1 MLGRGNY
8 TYGQTRGRETV
19 LYNSAPERESMK
31 PPPFKYLAPDSL
43 EQALELMAQ
52 YGGEAKLLAGG
63 QSLIPAMNF
72 RVAQPAVLVDLNR
85 IPELDYLQPHE
96 DASLAVGAMTRQRD
110 LELAPQVAERVPLL
124 HECMPHVAHPQIRN
138 RGTLGGSLAHADPA
152 AELPVVAVAASARM
166 KAESSQGERWI
177 EADQFFQGMFTT
189 ALQPGEILVEVVF
202 PPAEPG
208 TGWSFLEV
216 SRRRGDYAML
226 GVAAGLSLNA
236 QGICSAARLVYMNA
250 GDGPIAA
257 RQAAAGLAG
266 QRPGPE
272 AFEQAAAAAQQEIEP
287 LGNVHATV
295 AFQRHLAMVLTRRA
309 LTIAAERARGTAGA
323 G

>member
-1 MLGRGNY
+1 
-8 TYGQTRGRETV
+8 
-19 LYNSAPERESMK
+19 MK

-52 YGGEAKLLAGG
+52 YGDEAKLLAGG

-85 IPELDYLQPHE
+85 ITALNYIQSDG
-96 DASLAVGAMTRQRD
+96 DGSLVVGAMTRQRD
-110 LELAPQVAERVPLL
+110 LEFDPHVAERVPLL

-152 AELPVVAVAASARM
+152 AELPVVAVATSARM
-166 KAESSQGERWI
+166 RAQSAQSERWI

-202 PPAEPG
+202 PQAGPA
-208 TGWSFLEV
+208 TGWSFLEA
-216 SRRRGDYAML
+216 SRRRGDYAMM

-236 QGICSAARLVYMNA
+236 QGICSEARLVYMNA
-250 GDGPIAA
+250 GDGPIVA
-257 RQAAAGLAG
+257 RQAEAVLGG
-266 QRPGPE
+266 QRPGPG
-272 AFEQAAAAAQQEIEP
+272 AFEQAAAAAQREIDP
-287 LGNVHATV
+287 LGSVHASV
-295 AFQRHLAMVLTRRA
+295 DYQRHLATVLTRRA
-309 LTIAAERARGTAGA
+309 LVIAAERAQGNGTSRVADA
-323 G
+323 D

>member
-1 MLGRGNY
+1 
-8 TYGQTRGRETV
+8 
-19 LYNSAPERESMK
+19 MK

-52 YGGEAKLLAGG
+52 YGKEAKLLAGG

-85 IPELDYLQPHE
+85 ITALDYIQTQG
-96 DASLAVGAMTRQRD
+96 DGSLAVGAMTRQRE
-110 LELAPQVAERVPLL
+110 LEFDPQIAARVPLL

-152 AELPVVAVAASARM
+152 AELPVVALASSARM
-166 KAESSQGERWI
+166 RAQSSQGERWV

-202 PPAEPG
+202 PPAQAG
-208 TGWSFLEV
+208 TGWSFLEA
-216 SRRRGDYAML
+216 SRRRGDYAMM
-226 GVAAGLSLNA
+226 GVAAGLNLDA
-236 QGICSAARLVYMNA
+236 EGICIEARLVYMNA

-266 QRPGPE
+266 QPAGPE
-272 AFEQAAAAAQQEIEP
+272 AFEQAAAAAQQEIDP
-287 LGNVHATV
+287 LGNVHASV
-295 AFQRHLAMVLTRRA
+295 AYQRHLATVLTRRA
-309 LTIAAERARGTAGA
+309 LAAATERARGNGSSPRRTPPERSPEGQPS

>member
-1 MLGRGNY
+1 
-8 TYGQTRGRETV
+8 
-19 LYNSAPERESMK
+19 MK

-52 YGGEAKLLAGG
+52 YGKEAKLLAGG

-85 IPELDYLQPHE
+85 ITALDYIQTQG
-96 DASLAVGAMTRQRD
+96 DGSLAVGAMTRQRE
-110 LELAPQVAERVPLL
+110 LEFDPQIAARVPLL

-152 AELPVVAVAASARM
+152 AELPVVALAASARM
-166 KAESSQGERWI
+166 RAQSSQSERWI

-202 PPAEPG
+202 PPAQAG
-208 TGWSFLEV
+208 TGWSFLEA
-216 SRRRGDYAML
+216 SRRRGDYAMM
-226 GVAAGLSLNA
+226 GVAAGLSLDA
-236 QGICSAARLVYMNA
+236 EGICREARLVYMNA
-250 GDGPIAA
+250 GDGPIEA
-257 RQAAAGLAG
+257 RQAAAGLGG

-272 AFEQAAAAAQQEIEP
+272 VFEQAAAAAQQEIDP
-287 LGNVHATV
+287 LGNVHASV
-295 AFQRHLAMVLTRRA
+295 AYQRHLATVLTRRA
-309 LTIAAERARGTAGA
+309 LAVAAERARGNGSSPPADAT
-323 G
+323 

>member
-1 MLGRGNY
+1 
-8 TYGQTRGRETV
+8 
-19 LYNSAPERESMK
+19 MK

-52 YGGEAKLLAGG
+52 YGGEAKPLAGG

-85 IPELDYLQPHE
+85 ITGLEYIKTAE
-96 DASLAVGAMTRQRD
+96 DGSLAMGAMTRQRD
-110 LELAPQVAERVPLL
+110 LEFDPQVAERVPLL

-152 AELPVVAVAASARM
+152 AELPVVAVAASARIR
-166 KAESSQGERWI
+166 AQGSRGERWI
-177 EADQFFQGMFTT
+177 EAEQFFQGMFTT
-189 ALQPGEILVEVVF
+189 ALEPGELLVEVVF

-208 TGWSFLEV
+208 IGWSFLEV

-226 GVAAGLSLNA
+226 GIAASLSLNA
-236 QGICSAARLVYMNA
+236 QGVCSAARLVFMNA
-250 GDGPIAA
+250 GDGPIEA
-257 RQAAAGLAG
+257 RQAAAGLSG
-266 QRPGPE
+266 QQPGPE
-272 AFEQAAAAAQQEIEP
+272 AFEQAAAAAQQEIDP

-295 AFQRHLAMVLTRRA
+295 AYQRHLATVLTRRA
-309 LTIAAERARGTAGA
+309 LAIAAERARGNGNLPAAGA
-323 G
+323 A

>member
-1 MLGRGNY
+1 
-8 TYGQTRGRETV
+8 
-19 LYNSAPERESMK
+19 MK

-52 YGGEAKLLAGG
+52 YGKEAKLLAGG

-85 IPELDYLQPHE
+85 ITALDYIHTIG
-96 DASLAVGAMTRQRD
+96 DGSLAVGAMTRQRELEFD
-110 LELAPQVAERVPLL
+110 LQIAERVPLL
-124 HECMPHVAHPQIRN
+124 HECMPHIAHPQIRN

-166 KAESSQGERWI
+166 RAQSSQSERWI

-202 PPAEPG
+202 PPARAG
-208 TGWSFLEV
+208 TGWSFLEA
-216 SRRRGDYAML
+216 SRRRGDYAMM
-226 GVAAGLSLNA
+226 GVAAGLSLDA
-236 QGICSAARLVYMNA
+236 EGICREARLVYMNA
-250 GDGPIAA
+250 GDGPIEA
-257 RQAAAGLAG
+257 RQAAAGLGG

-272 AFEQAAAAAQQEIEP
+272 VFEQAAAAAQQEIDP
-287 LGNVHATV
+287 LGNVHASV
-295 AFQRHLAMVLTRRA
+295 AYQRHLATVLTRRA
-309 LTIAAERARGTAGA
+309 LAIAAERAWSNGSSPAA
-323 G
+323 DAA

>member
-1 MLGRGNY
+1 
-8 TYGQTRGRETV
+8 V

-52 YGGEAKLLAGG
+52 YGQEAKLLAGG

-85 IPELDYLQPHE
+85 ITTLNYIQLQG
-96 DASLAVGAMTRQRD
+96 DGSVAVGAMTRQRD
-110 LELAPQVAERVPLL
+110 LEFDPQIAERVPLL

-166 KAESSQGERWI
+166 RAQSSDRERWV
-177 EADQFFQGMFTT
+177 EADQFFKGMFTT

-202 PPAEPG
+202 PPAQAR
-208 TGWSFLEV
+208 TGWSFLEA
-216 SRRRGDYAML
+216 SRRRGDYAMM
-226 GVAAGLSLNA
+226 GVAAGLSLSA
-236 QGICSAARLVYMNA
+236 QGVCSEARLVYMNA
-250 GDGPIAA
+250 GDGPIVA
-257 RQAAAGLAG
+257 RQAAAGLSG

-272 AFEQAAAAAQQEIEP
+272 AFEQAAAAAQQEIDP
-287 LGNVHATV
+287 LGNVHASV
-295 AFQRHLAMVLTRRA
+295 DYQRHLATVLTRRA
-309 LTIAAERARGTAGA
+309 LAIAAERARGNGSSPAADAG
-323 G
+323 